1 MAHPDPSKRHRSK
14 RNQTRASTTGT
25 LFDIANIAT
34 GGKLGVANRVIRAM
48 NLGGGGGGG
57 STSFNPK
64 KKFKVKKK

>member
-1 MAHPDPSKRHRSK
+1 MAHPDSSKRPRSK

-57 STSFNPK
+57 SSFQPK
-64 KKFKVKKK
+64 KKFIVKKK